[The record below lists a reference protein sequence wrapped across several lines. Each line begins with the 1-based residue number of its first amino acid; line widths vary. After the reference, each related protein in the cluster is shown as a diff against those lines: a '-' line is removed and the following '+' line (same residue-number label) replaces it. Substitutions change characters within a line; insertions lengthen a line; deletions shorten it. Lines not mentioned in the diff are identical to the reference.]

1 MISVDVYGWL
11 FYKENREI
19 KQKDVQTKYT
29 VNTSDCYVAKERA
42 RLQFHKT
49 MRNTNSRTTI
59 ILHGLIKWRLHHEQ

>member
-42 RLQFHKT
+42 RLQFHIDYEKYELEDDNNLAWIDKVEVT
-49 MRNTNSRTTI
+49 P
-59 ILHGLIKWRLHHEQ
+59 